1 MDRYTASP
9 PEGQAFSS
17 GTCSWAPGLVYYSQR
32 LLFAVFLANG
42 NGLQVKQLMQMTG
55 AAWMASSFFDG
66 KNPNQMC
73 LTEVRET
80 ISCNPERSWSRG
92 DAADGMVK
100 KPANQQ
106 VPAKREREI
115 A

>member
-80 ISCNPERSWSRG
+80 ISCNPERSWSRA
-92 DAADGMVK
+92 DAADGIVK
-100 KPANQQ
+100 KPAKYDFPEQ
-106 VPAKREREI
+106 RERGF